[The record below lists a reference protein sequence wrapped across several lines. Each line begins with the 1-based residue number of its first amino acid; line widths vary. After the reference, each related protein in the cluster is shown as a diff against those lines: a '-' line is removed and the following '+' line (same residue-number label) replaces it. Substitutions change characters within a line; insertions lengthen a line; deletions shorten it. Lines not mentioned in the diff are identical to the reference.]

1 MKQNVLTL
9 FTRTSLHV
17 GAGSSVGAID
27 QPVIRERHTRF
38 PVIPGSSL
46 KGVLRDM
53 VQEDKGENEAS
64 WLFGWDKYES
74 DKTKVTTLP
83 GIFSIGEGKLLAFPV
98 RSAKGCFAWI
108 TCPTILSRLKRDM
121 RADFAIPEFPLE
133 DKQRAMKCVVGEKSA
148 ITFREPKSDKTVSVS
163 TIFEEYQFEIIE
175 NQKIDTRLI
184 ELLKEI
190 CKDDVWSNEIENK
203 LTVISDDFFSYFAE
217 NACEVAQHVS
227 IDDTTGVNI
236 NSNFFNQENVP
247 SEALF
252 YSVIT
257 ELLKEV
263 HIEKSE
269 YKLEGDA
276 FNVLENTLK
285 MNNNLIQVGA
295 DETSGLGWCSANL
308 YHKD

>member
-9 FTRTSLHV
+9 FTRTPLHV

-64 WLFGWDKYES
+64 WLFGWDKYGS
-74 DKTKVTTLP
+74 DNTKVTTLP

-148 ITFREPKSDKTVSVS
+148 ITFREPKPEKTVSVS

-184 ELLKEI
+184 ELLKKI

-227 IDDTTGVNI
+227 IDDATGVNI

-263 HIEKSE
+263 HIENSE